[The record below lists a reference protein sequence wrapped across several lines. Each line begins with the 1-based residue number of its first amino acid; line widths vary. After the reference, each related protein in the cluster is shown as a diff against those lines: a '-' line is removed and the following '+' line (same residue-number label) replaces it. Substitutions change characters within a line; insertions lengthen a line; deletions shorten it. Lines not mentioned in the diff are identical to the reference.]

1 MWTWKRK
8 TIDDTRFKRIETE
21 IFRALEANEAEIEAA
36 ANSPFLYQRLRARLE
51 AETERRNEPG
61 KEWLAW
67 LAAARLAAP
76 ALALVALLA
85 IGVFWTVG
93 KSNPATG
100 LTTQGSA
107 EMALAGEPALSND
120 ELLAELVGWEENAA
134 GSTSNSVKEQ

>member
-8 TIDDTRFKRIETE
+8 AIDDTRFERIETE
-21 IFRALEANEAEIEAA
+21 IFRTLEASEAEIEAA

-51 AETERRNEPG
+51 AETKRRNEPG

-67 LAAARLAAP
+67 LATARLATP

-85 IGVFWTVG
+85 IGVFWTVSQ
-93 KSNPATG
+93 SNSATG

-107 EMALAGEPALSND
+107 ETALAGELSLSND
-120 ELLAELVGWEENAA
+120 ELLVELVGWKENAA
-134 GSTSNSVKEQ
+134 GSASNSLKEQ